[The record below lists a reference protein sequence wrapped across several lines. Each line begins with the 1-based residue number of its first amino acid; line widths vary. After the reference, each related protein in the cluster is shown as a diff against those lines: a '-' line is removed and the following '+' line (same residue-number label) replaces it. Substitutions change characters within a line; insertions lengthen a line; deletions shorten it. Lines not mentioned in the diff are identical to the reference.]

1 MTPIREENTS
11 IKSKRKEH
19 RGLHIVDKYKLCI
32 PNESSHAVLARQV
45 NNLQTNM
52 CLMLNCFTTLEHILY
67 KSVQKQP

>member
-11 IKSKRKEH
+11 IKSKKNT
-19 RGLHIVDKYKLCI
+19 GGIVDKCKLCI
-32 PNESSHAVLARQV
+32 PNESSHSAVLARQV

-67 KSVQKQP
+67 KSVQK